1 MILIPVVLFLFIVFW
16 LQKESR
22 VSVETHPGKFW
33 VDVLKVESQPNY
45 FMERVQVRG
54 SGDMK
59 VGLGMSSPREA
70 GQSVQVYADGTT
82 STCEVILK
90 VNTSTNT
97 SWHSELAGSVLDT
110 TFPNPLTVSNVET
123 NLSGPYET
131 GSAVTL
137 ANLGEKQIL
146 LSVK

>member
-22 VSVETHPGKFW
+22 VSIETYPSKFW
-33 VDVLKVESQPNY
+33 VDILKVESQPNY
-45 FMERVQVRG
+45 FMEQVRVRG
-54 SGDMK
+54 LGNMK
-59 VGLGMSSPREA
+59 VGVGMSSPREA
-70 GQSVQVYADGTT
+70 GQSVQVYADGNT
-82 STCEVILK
+82 STCEMILK

-110 TFPNPLTVSNVET
+110 ILPNPLTVSDVDT
-123 NLSGPYET
+123 NLSGPYEK

-137 ANLGEKQIL
+137 ASLGDKKIQ